1 MFEKTKKKLMT
12 LKLVICIII
21 NFLKLRELHTSV
33 MSSNLINRLS
43 LVKDLSKMT
52 YDIITLNLVSIM
64 CNTLPLYGRIKK
76 MFRKK
81 EC

>member
-64 CNTLPLYGRIKK
+64 CNTLPLYSRIKK